1 MIKSPFLFL
10 RLSSAETVW
19 QRLVAV
25 FIIIHRQNLVIR
37 IQAEILRRQFVLCTV
52 LWQYF
57 VASVLKISS
66 FSSFCSTFKPKS
78 MADFNNLHLRGVP
91 EYMTQ
96 FQNFIKNKQVKIQ
109 RKLKYFLKGYEMPF
123 QFSSLLQVVLKI
135 VSLKWRPPMSMQF

>member
-1 MIKSPFLFL
+1 MAGSPSVVTENIFFISTP
-10 RLSSAETVW
+10 LSSKC
-19 QRLVAV
+19 LVKVSSISFPVVVPYIGFKQHSSSCNTPSQQYQATTAKS
-25 FIIIHRQNLVIR
+25 FIQ
-37 IQAEILRRQFVLCTV
+37 
-52 LWQYF
+52 
-57 VASVLKISS
+57 
-66 FSSFCSTFKPKS
+66 
-78 MADFNNLHLRGVP
+78 GVP

>member
-1 MIKSPFLFL
+1 MRALIEKEIALIMH
-10 RLSSAETVW
+10 E
-19 QRLVAV
+19 
-25 FIIIHRQNLVIR
+25 IVIFY
-37 IQAEILRRQFVLCTV
+37 IQ
-52 LWQYF
+52 
-57 VASVLKISS
+57 
-66 FSSFCSTFKPKS
+66 
-78 MADFNNLHLRGVP
+78 GVP